1 MIINKSKAGLWSKIG
16 ARATFGM
23 TALELGKEIDDLVI
37 LAADTSTSAGLERFK
52 KTHPDKIID
61 CGIAEQN
68 MMGIATGLASEGNKV
83 ITTTFAPFQTMRC
96 CEQIKVNLGYMN
108 QNVTMV
114 GLASG
119 IVQGSLGYTHS
130 CIEDLS
136 IIRSIPGIAVLSPA
150 DCTETAKAICAAVDH
165 EGPAYVRLTGGGNN
179 PVVYEDDYEFEIGK
193 SILLQKGED
202 VVLIATGTMV
212 YVCLE
217 AAKTLNDEG
226 ISTAVIDMHT
236 IKPIDK
242 EMVSSI
248 CNYAKLIATVEEH
261 NEVGGLGS
269 AVAEVT
275 APISNAPPHLILGLA
290 DRYGKSNNYENL
302 LNEAGLSESGI
313 VNTIKEK
320 INE

>member
-1 MIINKSKAGLWSKIG
+1 MIINKSKSGLWSKIG

-52 KTHPDKIID
+52 NTYPEKIID

-68 MMGIATGLASEGNKV
+68 MMGIAAGMASEGNKV

-108 QNVTMV
+108 QDVTMV

-119 IVQGSLGYTHS
+119 VVHGALGYTHN

-136 IIRSIPGIAVLSPA
+136 LIRSIPGITVLSPA
-150 DCTETAKAICAAVDH
+150 DCTETAKAVYAAIDYD
-165 EGPAYVRLTGGGNN
+165 GPVYVRLTGGTNN
-179 PVVYEDDYEFEIGK
+179 PAVYKEDYNFEIGK
-193 SILLQKGED
+193 SIVLKEGED

-212 YVCLE
+212 HTCLE
-217 AAKTLNDEG
+217 AANILNEGG

-236 IKPIDK
+236 IKPIDE
-242 EMVSSI
+242 EMIGSV

-261 NEVGGLGS
+261 NVVGGLGS

-275 APISNAPPHLILGLA
+275 APISNTPPHLILGLA
-290 DRYGKSNNYENL
+290 DEYGKSNSYENL
-302 LNEAGLSESGI
+302 LNEAGLSVSGV
-313 VNTIKEK
+313 VNSIRENIK
-320 INE
+320 

>member
-1 MIINKSKAGLWSKIG
+1 MIINKSKVGLWSKIG

-52 KTHPDKIID
+52 NTYPEKIID

-68 MMGIATGLASEGNKV
+68 MMGIAAGMASEGNKV

-108 QNVTMV
+108 QDVTMV

-119 IVQGSLGYTHS
+119 VVHGALGYTHN

-136 IIRSIPGIAVLSPA
+136 LIRSIPGITVLSPA
-150 DCTETAKAICAAVDH
+150 DCTETAKAVYAAIDYD
-165 EGPAYVRLTGGGNN
+165 GPVYVRLTGGTNN
-179 PVVYEDDYEFEIGK
+179 PAVYKEDYNFEIGK
-193 SILLQKGED
+193 SIVLKEGED

-212 YVCLE
+212 HTCLE
-217 AAKTLNDEG
+217 AANILNEGG

-236 IKPIDK
+236 IKPIDE
-242 EMVSSI
+242 EMIGSV

-261 NEVGGLGS
+261 NVVGGLGS

-275 APISNAPPHLILGLA
+275 APISNTPPHLILGLA
-290 DRYGKSNNYENL
+290 DEYGKSNSYENL
-302 LNEAGLSESGI
+302 LNEAGLSVSGV
-313 VNTIKEK
+313 VNSIRENIK
-320 INE
+320 